1 MLSKDISPID
11 FTQSAQAVHNK
22 VRGLNSWPSATAI
35 MDGKRIKIHKTKL
48 ADACGQAG
56 EIVSLEP
63 FIVACGSGAIEILEL
78 QPEGKKKMNVADFLR
93 GHKIELHSFLK

>member
-1 MLSKDISPID
+1 
-11 FTQSAQAVHNK
+11 
-22 VRGLNSWPSATAI
+22 